1 MMPQRGE
8 ASIPKTGSNAGSD
21 AEERERG
28 RVARVRKAEEHG
40 LREVPGC
47 MAAECCPGASE
58 LRDKQAEEGADE
70 EDAEAG
76 DEAGT
81 LVREVEQR
89 EEGRGQD
96 YGKGRASRDPECPPI
111 EGACNGRDKERANEA
126 SCKDEGKGPE
136 IAAGKAEDVPDGD
149 VPVYGSLPPV
159 PRSEARTRQRC
170 WGRLPAAQRRRLHR
184 SRRQQSR
191 RGQGWRLQRR

>member
-1 MMPQRGE
+1 MPGSGE
-8 ASIPKTGSNAGSD
+8 YDAAEGRSFDTEDGVKGKAGLRSCAGSD

-47 MAAECCPGASE
+47 MAAECRPGASE
-58 LRDKQAEEGADE
+58 LRDKQAEKGADE

-96 YGKGRASRDPECPPI
+96 YGKGRASRGPECPLI
-111 EGACNGRDKERANEA
+111 EVAAD
-126 SCKDEGKGPE
+126 GKVFE
-136 IAAGKAEDVPDGD
+136 
-149 VPVYGSLPPV
+149 S
-159 PRSEARTRQRC
+159 AR
-170 WGRLPAAQRRRLHR
+170 
-184 SRRQQSR
+184 
-191 RGQGWRLQRR
+191 